1 MDCMRGA
8 EKELRMIKKKANKNT
23 SILILWKR
31 INQNKCHIFKYD
43 DFDFFQVALNKIFLR
58 QI

>member
-1 MDCMRGA
+1 MRGA

-43 DFDFFQVALNKIFLR
+43 DFDFFQIALNKIFLR